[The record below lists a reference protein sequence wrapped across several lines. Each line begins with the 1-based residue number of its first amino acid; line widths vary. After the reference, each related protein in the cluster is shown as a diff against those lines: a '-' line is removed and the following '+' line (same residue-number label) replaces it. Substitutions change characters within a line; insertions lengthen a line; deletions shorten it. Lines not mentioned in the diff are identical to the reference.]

1 MWMSTLF
8 SHIKHQIWWFQKD
21 SNDILVC
28 FPGLTPPTTPPH
40 KPVEDELFKPDGKA
54 ELTTKSSCLA
64 RAHVRKLPEQT
75 ELYAQLRRMGQTGD
89 ADDKGGTQRA
99 YGDHDYCLLGLGE
112 SRKRTA
118 AAFGSDASR
127 REKQGSEEMSVKNE
141 AARDETPDC
150 QQRTESKEE
159 LPEQTS
165 EPFSARSPTPELDA
179 QSPVSC
185 SPPSP
190 GCKLS
195 FRY

>member
-1 MWMSTLF
+1 MSV
-8 SHIKHQIWWFQKD
+8 W
-21 SNDILVC
+21 

-64 RAHVRKLPEQT
+64 RAHIRKLPEQT

-89 ADDKGGTQRA
+89 TDSKGGTHRA
-99 YGDHDYCLLGLGE
+99 YGDHDYCLLGQGE
-112 SRKRTA
+112 NCKTTTMTCRV
-118 AAFGSDASR
+118 
-127 REKQGSEEMSVKNE
+127 EVHEEEEMAVKDGELEGQEERLLNN
-141 AARDETPDC
+141 C
-150 QQRTESKEE
+150 QQSTEADSPGA
-159 LPEQTS
+159 LSSPGPEQTRQPS
-165 EPFSARSPTPELDA
+165 PVRSPTPELDA

-190 GCKLS
+190 GCKLP